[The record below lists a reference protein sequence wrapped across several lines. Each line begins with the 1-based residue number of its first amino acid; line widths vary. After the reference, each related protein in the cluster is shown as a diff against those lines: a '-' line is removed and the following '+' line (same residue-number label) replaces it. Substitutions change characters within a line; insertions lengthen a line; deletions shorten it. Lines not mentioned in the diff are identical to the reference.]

1 MASRSPVTLI
11 AFAALA
17 LGSAGPVA
25 GQRAPSY
32 QLAEI
37 MRGYETVG
45 REPTGV
51 QWTPDSRWMYFSWL
65 PAGRPWNASMES
77 YRVRP
82 DRGSSPER
90 VTQAHVDSMAPMLA
104 GGVTT
109 RDGRRRAVAV
119 RGDLWV
125 VDLPSGDTRR
135 LSRTT
140 QTEQLIGWSA
150 DESRLFYRTA
160 DNAFALRIRD
170 GYVEQLSDLRTGSAP
185 DSARKPAQRTALER
199 DQLALLQAIRDRAA
213 ADSAATTDRAARD
226 SQALRPIYLGRDI
239 RQRGMW
245 VAPTGTHLLLQ
256 AANDAQARATQVPS
270 YVTASGYTEDIPSRT
285 KVGDGQ
291 GRLRLGLVELATGKL
306 TWLHLPLADS
316 SGTGIG
322 ASVIGWND
330 AGNAALLNVGSSDNT
345 TRVLARLDV
354 ATGVVTPLLQ
364 SVDSA
369 WVGGPCGG
377 CAGWLPGNRGI
388 WAVSEADGYAHL
400 YMMDGDGHN
409 LRQLTR
415 GAFEVRGA
423 RLSADRDQ
431 FELQTSETSPYDNQ
445 FFVMSL
451 NGGARTLMTAEPG
464 LHQVSVSPDGSWIAD
479 VRSRGNQPP
488 ELYVQ
493 RNRANAFARRVTTTP
508 SAAWSAQRWMD
519 PEIIEISASDG
530 VKVPARIYRP
540 EDLGVKSNGAAVL
553 FVHGAGYLQ
562 NVHHGWS
569 TYFREYQFHH
579 LLASK
584 GYVVVDVDYRA
595 SSGYGRDWRT
605 AVYRHMGG
613 RDLEDFVDASKWLT
627 ASRGISP
634 DRIGIYGGSYGGFIT
649 LMALFTR
656 PQYFGAGAA
665 LRSVTDWAHY
675 NHGYTAN
682 ILNEPQ
688 SDTVAYHRSSP
699 IFFAEGLEDPLL
711 IAHGMIDTNVH
722 FQDVVRL
729 SQRLIELGKTRWEL
743 AVYPVED
750 HGFVRPDSWTDEYRR
765 ILELFDRWLP
775 AGAEGATPRE

>member
-1 MASRSPVTLI
+1 MASRSTLSLI
-11 AFAALA
+11 AGSILATGSVATAAA
-17 LGSAGPVA
+17 
-25 GQRAPSY
+25 QDAPAY

-45 REPTGV
+45 REPSAL
-51 QWTPDSRWMYFSWL
+51 QWTPDSRWIYFSWL
-65 PAGRPWNASMES
+65 PAGRAWNAPIES

-82 DRGSSPER
+82 DGGSPER
-90 VTQAHVDSMAPMLA
+90 VTPAHVDSVAPMLA
-104 GGVTT
+104 GGLTT
-109 RDGRRRAVAV
+109 RDGRRRAVAI
-119 RGDLWV
+119 RGDMWLI
-125 VDLPSGDTRR
+125 DLPSGAMRR
-135 LSRTT
+135 LTRTA
-140 QTEQLIGWSA
+140 QAEQLVGWSA

-170 GYVEQLSDLRTGSAP
+170 GFVEQLTDLRTGIAP
-185 DSARKPAQRTALER
+185 DSARKSAQRTALER
-199 DQLALLQAIRDRAA
+199 DQLALLQVIRDRAVADSVSA
-213 ADSAATTDRAARD
+213 ADRAVRD
-226 SQALRPIYLGRDI
+226 SQGLRPVYLGRDT

-245 VAPTGTHLLLQ
+245 VSPGGTHLLLQ
-256 AANDAQARATQVPS
+256 AANEAQTRATQVPA
-270 YVTASGYTEDIPSRT
+270 YVTASGYTEDIPART
-285 KVGDGQ
+285 KVGDAQ
-291 GRLRLGLVELATGKL
+291 GRLRLGLVEISTGKL
-306 TWLHLPLADS
+306 TWLRLPLADS

-322 ASVIGWND
+322 ATVIGWND
-330 AGNAALLNVGSSDNT
+330 AGDAALVNVGSSDNT

-354 ATGVVTPLLQ
+354 ASATVTPLLE

-400 YMMDGDGHN
+400 YVMDGDGRN
-409 LRQLTR
+409 RRQLTR
-415 GAFEVRGA
+415 GAFEVRSA
-423 RLSADRDQ
+423 RLSPARDR
-431 FELQTSETSPYDNQ
+431 FELQTSETSAYDNQ
-445 FFVMSL
+445 FYVMSL
-451 NGGARTLMTAEPG
+451 EGGTRTLITPEPG
-464 LHQVSVSPDGSWIAD
+464 LHQVSISPDGAWIAD
-479 VRSRGNQPP
+479 VRSSGNQPP
-488 ELYVQ
+488 ELYVK
-493 RNRANAFARRVTTTP
+493 RSRTGSVARRVTTTP
-508 SAAWSAQRWMD
+508 APEWSARRWLD
-519 PEIIEISASDG
+519 PDIIEIPASDG
-530 VKVPARIYRP
+530 ARVPARIYRP
-540 EDLGVKSNGAAVL
+540 EDLGVAPNGAAVL

-584 GYVVVDVDYRA
+584 GYVVLDVDYRA

-627 ASRGISP
+627 ATRNISP

-656 PQYFGAGAA
+656 PEYFGAGAA

-675 NHGYTAN
+675 NHGYTSN

-688 SDTVAYHRSSP
+688 SDTVAYRRSSP

-775 AGAEGATPRE
+775 AGAEAVPPRE

>member
-1 MASRSPVTLI
+1 MASRSTVALT
-11 AFAALA
+11 ACAVLA
-17 LGSAGPVA
+17 LGPAGPAA
-25 GQRAPSY
+25 GQGASTY
-32 QLAEI
+32 QLADI

-51 QWTPDSRWMYFSWL
+51 QWTPDSRWIYFSWL
-65 PAGRPWNASMES
+65 PAGRPWNAPMES
-77 YRVRP
+77 YRVKR
-82 DRGSSPER
+82 DSDARPER
-90 VTQAHVDSMAPMLA
+90 VSQAHLDSMAPVLA
-104 GGVTT
+104 GGMTT

-119 RGDLWV
+119 RGDLWL
-125 VDLPSGDTRR
+125 VDLPSGVTRR
-135 LSRTT
+135 LTRTT
-140 QTEQLIGWSA
+140 QAEQLIGWSA

-160 DNAFALRIRD
+160 DNAFALRILD
-170 GYVEQLSDLRTGSAP
+170 GYVEQLTDLRSGVAP
-185 DSARKPAQRTALER
+185 DSARKSVQRTALER
-199 DQLALLQAIRDRAA
+199 DQLALLQVIRDRAA
-213 ADSAATTDRAARD
+213 ADSVVAAERTARD
-226 SQALRPIYLGRDI
+226 SQALRPSYLGRDT

-245 VAPTGTHLLLQ
+245 VAPAGKYLVLQ
-256 AANDAQARATQVPS
+256 AANDAQTRATQVPA

-285 KVGDGQ
+285 KVGDAQ
-291 GRLRLGLVELATGKL
+291 GRLRLALVDLQTGVL
-306 TWLHLPLADS
+306 TWLPLPLADS
-316 SGTGIG
+316 TGTGIG

-330 AGNAALLNVGSSDNT
+330 AGDAAMLNVGSSDNT
-345 TRVLARLDV
+345 TRVLARLDI
-354 ATGVVTPLLQ
+354 ASGTVTPLLQ

-377 CAGWLPGNRGI
+377 CAGWLPGGRGI
-388 WAVSEADGYAHL
+388 WAVSEADGHAHL
-400 YMMDGDGHN
+400 YVMDRDGGN

-423 RLSADRDQ
+423 RLSASRDR
-431 FELQTSETSPYDNQ
+431 FELQTSETSPHDNQ
-445 FFVMSL
+445 FWVMSL
-451 NGGARTLMTAEPG
+451 DGGSRKLVTPQPG
-464 LHQVSVSPDGSWIAD
+464 LHQVSVSPDGEWLAD
-479 VRSRGNQPP
+479 VHSRGNQPP
-488 ELYVQ
+488 ELYV
-493 RNRANAFARRVTTTP
+493 RRTRAGTTARRITTTP
-508 SAAWSAQRWMD
+508 SAEWSAQRWLD
-519 PEIIEISASDG
+519 PEIVEILASDG

-540 EDLGVKSNGAAVL
+540 EDLGVAPNGAAVL

-584 GYVVVDVDYRA
+584 GYVVLDVDYRA
-595 SSGYGRDWRT
+595 SAGYGRDWRT

-656 PQYFGAGAA
+656 PAYFGAGAA

-675 NHGYTAN
+675 NHGYTSN

-688 SDTVAYHRSSP
+688 SDTLAYRRSSP

-775 AGAEGATPRE
+775 AGAEGTPSRE